1 MQTNLMQIK
10 YGEMNIA
17 LIVLNLQNCTTKKK
31 SEIAKFSSLV
41 FAINWSIHIIQTQ
54 ALGRKVR
61 SL

>member
-41 FAINWSIHIIQTQ
+41 FAIN
-54 ALGRKVR
+54 
-61 SL
+61 